1 MVIKYGSA
9 KEALEVHLDNCPAA
23 FTVSYDNIDMG
34 RTPNEF
40 LGDAAVDQ
48 SLHWC
53 GGVSNNIKQYYVN
66 CDTPEAKYCSIAN
79 KFDVVTI
86 GLALIFCHTR
96 KMPAGWWRR

>member
-1 MVIKYGSA
+1 MSSLVINIFIGV
-9 KEALEVHLDNCPAA
+9 EASP
-23 FTVSYDNIDMG
+23 
-34 RTPNEF
+34 
-40 LGDAAVDQ
+40 
-48 SLHWC
+48 
-53 GGVSNNIKQYYVN
+53 NNIKQYYVN